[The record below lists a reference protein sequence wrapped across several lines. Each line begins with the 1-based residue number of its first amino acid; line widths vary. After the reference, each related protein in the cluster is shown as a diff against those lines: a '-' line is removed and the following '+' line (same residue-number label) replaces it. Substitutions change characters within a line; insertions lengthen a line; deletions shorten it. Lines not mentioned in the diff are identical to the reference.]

1 MLNPDRPRRWVMKVL
16 VAATIF
22 LLVCTPVVA
31 TPDILSFNS
40 PSNAEAMNSATYA
53 VRAPLSGHLNYYQAI
68 TYINDGMQYV
78 DPNSSFV
85 VSPAGALCFFMRPI
99 SPETIY
105 DSHYSN
111 WCVYPQS
118 IGSVD
123 AVIAGGDNV
132 GEIRLWCRHSSPH
145 CAFRLDYP
153 NPLSTRNSA
162 ANQLT
167 VRVIPRQL
175 ERAALEDLIFVMGGR
190 TAPPGAAGNF

>member
-1 MLNPDRPRRWVMKVL
+1 MLIYVDPDHQRRRVMKVL
-16 VAATIF
+16 VAAIIF
-22 LLVCTPVVA
+22 LLVSPVA
-31 TPDILSFNS
+31 AQPDIPSFNS

-105 DSHYSN
+105 DSNYSN

-132 GEIRLWCRHSSPH
+132 GEVRLW
-145 CAFRLDYP
+145 
-153 NPLSTRNSA
+153 
-162 ANQLT
+162 
-167 VRVIPRQL
+167 
-175 ERAALEDLIFVMGGR
+175 
-190 TAPPGAAGNF
+190 